1 MGFRTYVIFRFEL
14 LPLHGN
20 YLELHVANSYNKI
33 SKYTDIQIDLI
44 TQSGQCNGAVEG
56 IKTVLPN
63 TSLP

>member
-1 MGFRTYVIFRFEL
+1 MGFRTYVILRFEL

-20 YLELHVANSYNKI
+20 YLELANSY
-33 SKYTDIQIDLI
+33 IQIDLI

>member
-1 MGFRTYVIFRFEL
+1 MGFRTYVILRFEL
-14 LPLHGN
+14 LPLH
-20 YLELHVANSYNKI
+20 ANKI